1 MKTSILLGLIAQA
14 LPIALII
21 GTFIFSRKHIASE
34 LKNGR

>member
-1 MKTSILLGLIAQA
+1 MHTQTILGFIGIGLPM
-14 LPIALII
+14 LLII